1 MSRDNC
7 SVVPERLELLTPS
20 PASLSVVSG
29 HSHAYPS
36 EDTIVE
42 FSQIPCTNDEIQ
54 STGDSSHND
63 SLRVQPQVY
72 GWNQREFLV
81 PGTDE
86 ITAALIP
93 QKDVVAPSPIA
104 LTQSCPRVVW
114 LLPTVSSARVTYDVV
129 LDLSLNSREI
139 HNMEWIRFCH
149 RDSYGE
155 DHYEIIH
162 QPELLRLSDPHTTIG
177 YDGAELRSEKL
188 TGRMKW
194 KVMRRIKL
202 WHVRGQPKNYDSGF
216 TPTLTMDVHFLSGS
230 PESAKGFEPV
240 QLYSFQLHNSASEH
254 YAQDPQFKEHL
265 PSLWSIDVNHRAS
278 YTHPPAP
285 KRCIAAYSFSQD
297 GHHIV
302 ICAQHINE
310 SAALDKV
317 IDLELWVLKDETG
330 KNVQTSPFLRTSER
344 LQLKSYFQPSVS
356 VSANGSQISCLDST
370 TTLRCQR
377 VSADSSA
384 YYPVYALARR
394 SESLTELVL
403 HPSTKA
409 CRRFQH
415 YRGEGRFQC
424 AEPGVNDHKPQSG
437 PQYFVTY
444 NKTSL
449 DVYNA
454 DEGWKHLH
462 RLDMQSV
469 GFNPH
474 NSDNITLSKNLR
486 SRYFV
491 ATRDAGYG
499 QRGLILV
506 WDYEQGL
513 LVSFDETPGV
523 TSQIC
528 ISDAALMMA
537 LFENEHVH
545 LYRTRT
551 LTLLGSVH
559 VPQAKGA
566 VGRLHFI
573 SKDSGIL
580 LEFVHPEGS
589 PLIGGGFVLDI
600 ATLSIVKK
608 ISFTGTGSISPL
620 EMLIDCFQN
629 GIPIYH
635 QLTSVS
641 AIPLSASMHLKLTTV
656 SGMCDSR
663 CPQSSQARSP
673 LYKEVH
679 SDSGLHF
686 TMTKDNNRITV
697 VASDDSGQHKQM
709 AISSPRIK
717 DESGIFDSG
726 SHFVVYLGNLC
737 IIWALP
743 VAITDTF
750 ELVSVRYPEDLII
763 CRHGRPQ
770 LSTRF
775 FAPVQQYEHHI
786 NKQHAAAPFQKEIPS
801 LYVEQNGDLQVRLSD
816 LLGCNLDGL
825 DNSTRST
832 IFRYIRGFLKDYNG
846 VKSAWDKI
854 VGADTSNPL
863 ATEEAYHLLKGLSEL
878 LTSTSDCIWIPQID
892 MKISDNP
899 LVKFFQA
906 SNHLPELT
914 IIITVVMEYYLQQA
928 RIHKDPCFVQLVTQ
942 ALSFIMRAEGSNHV
956 AVSRI
961 LHEVSMRTLREAA
974 FIPVRDHLFVFKHH
988 VLARSLSSY
997 FPDVFCDNEEKVMH
1011 LVVKE
1016 EKERKASTQESVDQ
1030 ETSDLEKTD
1039 SEGRVRGDIQEAA
1052 RKDLDCIESSRF
1064 KYDVFVAPIDLLW
1077 GPYKNDGII
1086 DDPYEKESHCSSR
1099 VAIFHSYRRAFFPLL
1114 WLKLMPNAKPY
1125 IKCHEWDHQTFDNPA
1140 IAALVEYKWNSFGF
1154 YYWLLVFCC
1163 KASLYFMILTVVFIQ
1178 TDNLQVDLTWLLIS
1192 TMGVAAVLLW
1202 FEIVQFL
1209 KKGLAYTLSIFNLI
1223 DCTVFLSSFLSCAS
1237 QLAYSKGLPVPNIFL
1252 GVLSFTAVAVV
1263 VHVVFEFRVFGF
1275 IHRSTAILPHAYN
1288 SMLPYIAAYCCMLIG
1303 ATIGLRHMLHACLD
1317 ADCNNLPKDSPT
1329 KFPLH
1334 FSNAITSTFFITAGR
1349 YDEVENEFQS
1359 ERLAFHISIF
1369 TFYVGAVFFL
1379 TNIFIAMVNQ
1389 CFEESERTW
1398 KLDLIQHRL
1407 RYAEKAENISY
1418 AIPGFRRRNREW
1430 FQDSIYYTAT
1440 PKTVREYN
1448 AKTLRLRD
1456 EVVIESSPAFDM
1468 HRFPAG
1474 ISDRDPSVEEGG
1486 RGGGVCGS
1494 HDIETRKEIEALRN
1508 QVNSQ
1513 QQVMNDFSA
1522 AFHKNT
1528 VEVSKQMEEMMGLL
1542 KKLSERNG

>member
-1 MSRDNC
+1 MSSKRPPPPVNKANKASKKEKNILTSQADHIHPYNSPSRTTRVPLTPRPNSKGFYDLRVRRYEDLLQYARTDAIHCLLLKPDPGAYATSMTRTCYTLRVKLELINIFRYLQKHLTKPLVKDATQIRTTVSYRNFGYNIGMKIPHSTLQRILQNEAKTRALADQLPVDAKYMYSKTVLGKFSYVRKIEVGCTHLYALNTKTRHPVMHACKQNDQASKQLEARALSSSHPLSQASMSRDNC

-20 PASLSVVSG
+20 PASPSVVSG

-42 FSQIPCTNDEIQ
+42 FSQIPCTNDDIQ
-54 STGDSSHND
+54 SIGDSSHND

-81 PGTDE
+81 PETDE
-86 ITAALIP
+86 ITVALIP
-93 QKDVVAPSPIA
+93 
-104 LTQSCPRVVW
+104 
-114 LLPTVSSARVTYDVV
+114 
-129 LDLSLNSREI
+129 
-139 HNMEWIRFCH
+139 H
-149 RDSYGE
+149 
-155 DHYEIIH
+155 
-162 QPELLRLSDPHTTIG
+162 
-177 YDGAELRSEKL
+177 
-188 TGRMKW
+188 
-194 KVMRRIKL
+194 
-202 WHVRGQPKNYDSGF
+202 
-216 TPTLTMDVHFLSGS
+216 
-230 PESAKGFEPV
+230 
-240 QLYSFQLHNSASEH
+240 ASEH
-254 YAQDPQFKEHL
+254 YAQGMCGLVVRFVLSIARFTNMLLILLAIVMYHSLDPQFKEHL

-278 YTHPPAP
+278 YTHHPAA
-285 KRCIAAYSFSQD
+285 KRYIAAYSFSQD

-330 KNVQTSPFLRTSER
+330 KIVQTSPFLRTSER
-344 LQLKSYFQPSVS
+344 LQLKSNFKPSVS

-370 TTLRCQR
+370 TTLRRQR
-377 VSADSSA
+377 MSADSSA
-384 YYPVYALARR
+384 HYPVYALARR
-394 SESLTELVL
+394 SESSTELVL

-449 DVYNA
+449 DVYNT

-469 GFNPH
+469 GFNPR

-491 ATRDAGYG
+491 ATRNAGYG

-573 SKDSGIL
+573 SKDRGIL
-580 LEFVHPEGS
+580 LVFVHPEGS

-620 EMLIDCFQN
+620 EISIDCIQN
-629 GIPIYH
+629 GIPVYH

-686 TMTKDNNRITV
+686 KMTKDNNRITV

-709 AISSPRIK
+709 TISSPRIK
-717 DESGIFDSG
+717 DESGIFGSG
-726 SHFVVYLGNLC
+726 SHFAVYLGNLC

-743 VAITDTF
+743 VAMTDTF

-763 CRHGRPQ
+763 CHHGRPQ

-775 FAPVQQYEHHI
+775 FAPVQQYEHYI

-801 LYVEQNGDLQVRLSD
+801 LYVEQNGCLQVRLSD

-863 ATEEAYHLLKGLSEL
+863 ATVEAYHLLEGLSEL
-878 LTSTSDCIWIPQID
+878 LTSTSDCIWIPQTN

-914 IIITVVMEYYLQQA
+914 RIITVVMEYYLQQA

-1039 SEGRVRGDIQEAA
+1039 SEGRVRGDIHEAA

-1064 KYDVFVAPIDLLW
+1064 KYDVFVAPMDLLW

-1099 VAIFHSYRRAFFPLL
+1099 LAIFHSYRRAFFPLL
-1114 WLKLMPNAKPY
+1114 WLKLMPNAKPF
-1125 IKCHEWDHQTFDNPA
+1125 IKCHDWDHQTFDNPA

-1163 KASLYFMILTVVFIQ
+1163 KASLYLMILTVVFIQ

-1209 KKGLAYTLSIFNLI
+1209 KKGLAYTL
-1223 DCTVFLSSFLSCAS
+1223 
-1237 QLAYSKGLPVPNIFL
+1237 P
-1252 GVLSFTAVAVV
+1252 
-1263 VHVVFEFRVFGF
+1263 E
-1275 IHRSTAILPHAYN
+1275 
-1288 SMLPYIAAYCCMLIG
+1288 
-1303 ATIGLRHMLHACLD
+1303 
-1317 ADCNNLPKDSPT
+1317 
-1329 KFPLH
+1329 
-1334 FSNAITSTFFITAGR
+1334 
-1349 YDEVENEFQS
+1349 
-1359 ERLAFHISIF
+1359 
-1369 TFYVGAVFFL
+1369 
-1379 TNIFIAMVNQ
+1379 
-1389 CFEESERTW
+1389 
-1398 KLDLIQHRL
+1398 
-1407 RYAEKAENISY
+1407 
-1418 AIPGFRRRNREW
+1418 GFRWRNREW

-1486 RGGGVCGS
+1486 GGGRGVCGS

-1522 AFHKNT
+1522 AFHKNA